1 MASTVPARGVG
12 SLELAML
19 EREFLD
25 LNAVEHPRRVR
36 LGIDSGAAVTVWPTK
51 LCDDYPTE
59 ATRESTSG
67 VKYFPAGAGSSGISG
82 RGSRK
87 YRMMDKFGQDVSMTV
102 HVADVR
108 KPLVSVADINDKG
121 LDVILPAD
129 GNARIV
135 DNKTGK
141 EITIER
147 SNGVFEVVAD
157 VVPFANSSGFGRQ
170 AML

>member
-1 MASTVPARGVG
+1 MT
-12 SLELAML
+12 
-19 EREFLD
+19 
-25 LNAVEHPRRVR
+25 
-36 LGIDSGAAVTVWPTK
+36 TT
-51 LCDDYPTE
+51 PTE
-59 ATRESTSG
+59 ATREPTSG
-67 VKYFPAGAGSSGISG
+67 VKYFPAGAGSSGISD

-87 YRMMDKFGQDVSMTV
+87 YRMTDKFGQDVSMTV

-121 LDVILPAD
+121 LDVIFPAD